1 MKLFKFSWNA
11 SALAIFLAGSMAAC
25 VEDDVLSGDNQFMK
39 DGLQLLP
46 KRFCLENG
54 MKTHSEG
61 DNQTRAVPDNI
72 TELVNSLREDYM
84 GQKLDVF
91 VVGIDNPTFF
101 NRYSF
106 SESKIEEKYYL
117 MENNWKHVNT
127 TSNNR
132 QYVVGQQYK
141 LYALVNYEGPEIT
154 TLEELKNAKA
164 GYRLNTLTNAYE
176 CTNDVFKR
184 YATAAPG
191 KYDAFT
197 ASKLFTMDGAV
208 DLTFASSESNKQVD
222 VQIKRAASKIVLDL
236 KIDPDFLKKQI
247 SENVINAGNPRF
259 RPVSFNYHAYAVDG
273 LADRPALEPL
283 VVTQG
288 MFDIPATEGGVTES
302 TEIENPKREYQLTTY
317 CYPFNWSDDVTEKSP
332 CLIVSVGFNNKFYY
346 YHIPITQA
354 DVKELKRNHVYH
366 IDATIVGLGALR
378 AEDEV
383 EKVVNLKYDVIP
395 WAVEND
401 EISIVNV
408 ASDLK
413 FLLVDPKF
421 TKMYGD
427 GTESTVINY
436 YAATGAPVKWEIEEV
451 YYYNANNQ
459 KITAYGTAT
468 NAHPERSTFWKNA
481 TASKGEGSTIVVSS
495 EALTNKAVKFIKMRV
510 WLDDDNDGVWDSTEK
525 SEMVTIK
532 HFTQQSLQ
540 NISGK
545 WSSRWNGESSTA
557 REYSFNPTA
566 DGWDSWDG
574 YEDNI
579 SCTKSEYDNAEV
591 DYRNIVTGTRTTTRE
606 DFLNN
611 VTSNSDRAAANS
623 EANAVNGYWGTN
635 PSDVSYQNSNPG
647 DASIDDNWDYWD
659 RYWGGYGPYND
670 YNKHKYNN
678 YYTNSQ
684 GYTARRYYREVEGD
698 ASTGQWTDYEN
709 KTGSRYRGINYA
721 GNTYNSSYGFE
732 AKWTQG
738 DNQQIRYLIANG
750 RDGESDYSL
759 SGLTNNHMYVVQVT
773 EALTDKTIGRPT
785 LNGSYQSSDNVVSP
799 AFMIASQ
806 LGAVDSQAFNATRAA
821 THCSSYMEVDN
832 DGTRYTGW
840 RLPTQDEVTFI
851 VDYQN
856 KNWDT
861 IAEVLSG
868 SNYYTLNGG
877 SKATGYSGNGTYVRC
892 VRDLTVEEVNA
903 LNDKTE

>member
-72 TELVNSLREDYM
+72 TVLVNSLREDYM

-91 VVGIDNPTFF
+91 VVGIDDPTFF

-132 QYVVGQQYK
+132 QYVVGRQYK

-164 GYRLNTLTNAYE
+164 GYRLNTSTNAYE

-184 YATAAPG
+184 YATATPG

-273 LADRPALEPL
+273 FTDRPALEPL

-288 MFDIPATEGGVTES
+288 MFDIPAIEGGVTAP
-302 TEIENPKREYQLTTY
+302 TELENPKREYQLTTY
-317 CYPFNWSDDVTEKSP
+317 CYPFSWSDDVTEKSP

-346 YHIPITQA
+346 YHIPVTQA
-354 DVKELKRNHVYH
+354 GVKELKRNHVYH

-395 WAVEND
+395 WAVEKD

-427 GTESTVINY
+427 STETTVINY
-436 YAATGAPVKWEIEEV
+436 YAATGAPVKWKIEEV
-451 YYYNANNQ
+451 YYYNADNK
-459 KITAYGTAT
+459 KITG
-468 NAHPERSTFWKNA
+468 STGSNGSRFWKNA
-481 TASKGEGSTIVVSS
+481 EAIKGEGSTIVVSS

-532 HFTQQSLQ
+532 HFTKQSLQ

-545 WSSRWNGESSTA
+545 WSSKVKGPTRTYITEADALANGYDGIEVVTSSVRVS
-557 REYSFNPTA
+557 REEFLRNVT
-566 DGWDSWDG
+566 
-574 YEDNI
+574 
-579 SCTKSEYDNAEV
+579 TNAE
-591 DYRNIVTGTRTTTRE
+591 
-606 DFLNN
+606 
-611 VTSNSDRAAANS
+611 RAAANS
-623 EANAVNGYWGTN
+623 EANAVNGYYGTSDYYVSGRNTN
-635 PSDVSYQNSNPG
+635 PG
-647 DASIDDNWDYWD
+647 TASASSNWDYWSEGSWYYYLY
-659 RYWGGYGPYND
+659 RYSYYYKVTYGN
-670 YNKHKYNN
+670 
-678 YYTNSQ
+678 
-684 GYTARRYYREVEGD
+684 RYYRETFSD
-698 ASTGQWTDYEN
+698 DTDIWTDDQYD
-709 KTGSRYRGINYA
+709 TGTRYQGTVWDS
-721 GNTYNSSYGFE
+721 GTGFT
-732 AKWTQG
+732 AKWFDTRSQTCKILRESG
-738 DNQQIRYLIANG
+738 QESNTDANVATTNG
-750 RDGESDYSL
+750 R
-759 SGLTNNHMYVVQVT
+759 NNNQMYVIQIT
-773 EALTDKTIGRPT
+773 EADISTSNPYTLGRPT
-785 LNGSYQSSDNVVSP
+785 LDSKSQSQDKVVSP

-806 LGAVDSQAFNATRAA
+806 LGAVSSSSYNASTAA
-821 THCSSYMEVDN
+821 AHCRHYMEVELR
-832 DGTRYTGW
+832 DGQHVRYTGW
-840 RLPTQDEVTFI
+840 RLPTAAEVAYI
-851 VDYQN
+851 VRWQN
-856 KNWDT
+856 QKWDT
-861 IAEVLSG
+861 IDEVLTG
-868 SNYYTLNGG
+868 HYYYDLSGG
-877 SKATGYSGNGTYVRC
+877 SADTGYTDDNETYVRC